1 MEKTIPKK
9 IPFLTPCLPLE
20 ASDKEDKKEE
30 SEYVTFT
37 LKVRARTGST
47 APSYKMKV
55 AKFEDGTPAEW
66 IDVLVALEEIWKHNS
81 MVTATDRE
89 ASIKTIL
96 REDSL
101 TAFESSIDD
110 SRAQDEDADD
120 DASDI
125 VLNNAMIDAAL
136 TDVSK
141 NILPH
146 RSLEIQKLWMRRAV
160 RKPREMTVRKLV
172 AIITK
177 MNKSLARFP

>member
-9 IPFLTPCLPLE
+9 IPFLTTCLPFE

-37 LKVRARTGST
+37 LKDRAGTGST

-66 IDVLVALEEIWKHNS
+66 IEVLDALEEIWKQNS

-96 REDSL
+96 REDAL
-101 TAFESSIDD
+101 TTFESSIDD
-110 SRAQDEDADD
+110 SRAQDEDAEN

-125 VLNNAMIDAAL
+125 VFDNAMIDTAL

-141 NILPH
+141 NIFPH
-146 RSLEIQKLWMRRAV
+146 QALEIQKLWM
-160 RKPREMTVRKLV
+160 
-172 AIITK
+172 
-177 MNKSLARFP
+177 